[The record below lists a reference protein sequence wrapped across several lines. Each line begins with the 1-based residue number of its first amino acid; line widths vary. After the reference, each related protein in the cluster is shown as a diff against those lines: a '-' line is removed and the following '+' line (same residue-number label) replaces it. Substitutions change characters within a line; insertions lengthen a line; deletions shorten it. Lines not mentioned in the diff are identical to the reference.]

1 MTSALCKWMHST
13 IASLLLL
20 WGVAAVA
27 QDADFEGPPAASALT
42 IAQLSERVAAEFAS
56 LRTFESYPMPESFER
71 LSLIHI

>member
-1 MTSALCKWMHST
+1 MQST

-27 QDADFEGPPAASALT
+27 RDADFEAPPAASELT
-42 IAQLSERVAAEFAS
+42 ITQLSERVAGELAS

-71 LSLIHI
+71 RRTLEIRRD